1 MDYAHQQIYYTYKS
15 IKLLHATIFFHICGN
30 LILSGSY
37 KYYSFFFFFFPEK
50 GTKFGESTLQFRVS
64 PLYCTKYVYWILQ
77 DLMAPSISG
86 RLVVDMQIPPLLLFN
101 LKVWIF

>member
-1 MDYAHQQIYYTYKS
+1 MWQSNFVRLLQI
-15 IKLLHATIFFHICGN
+15 LQF
-30 LILSGSY
+30 
-37 KYYSFFFFFFPEK
+37 FFFFFFPEK